1 VHFVSLIEK
10 YVRSATDY
18 GRVRGWF
25 VARTRLTA
33 LDILFTFDLGTVF
46 LDTCVIEKTR
56 MRTIGLGTKPHGQT
70 DEHYQYNQEENIEN
84 PVSPIHLES

>member
-1 VHFVSLIEK
+1 VYTLIEK

-25 VARTRLTA
+25 VGGTRLAA
-33 LDILFTFDLGTVF
+33 LALLFKFDLGTVF
-46 LDTCVIEKTR
+46 LDTVVIEKAS
-56 MRTIGLGTKPHGQT
+56 MRTVDLGTKPHGQT